1 MCRPSFW
8 SSDLSPLLS
17 LLLPPSSLFS
27 TCPAPSICT
36 PPVSSCIRKLI
47 RTAPHP
53 SQVQVVS
60 IASSSFCYSLFEAF
74 VEPAVSSSSPPAANA
89 AAAATAP
96 AQFSFIYVDRDHF
109 SDDFFQT
116 KLKEI
121 GKARDHYQL
130 KKKELEHSE
139 TSGAPLEKKK
149 AMEMEIKAMSDNVSA
164 VEKKYMDMHSQRDRY
179 RTALKERNSSAQP
192 FFDHANALIASFKT
206 FPLHCFGTQ
215 KAVSPSFALSP
226 PQVSFRFTASTYDD
240 TTSLTPSKFPQLPV
254 VIEATDVSVLAF
266 NDPVPLLVHSK
277 VICANLLAFL

>member
-36 PPVSSCIRKLI
+36 PPVSSCIRKLV

-53 SQVQVVS
+53 SHVQVVS
-60 IASSSFCYSLFEAF
+60 IASSLFCYSLFEAF
-74 VEPAVSSSSPPAANA
+74 VDPAVSSSSPPA
-89 AAAATAP
+89 AP

-121 GKARDHYQL
+121 SKARDHYQL

-139 TSGAPLEKKK
+139 TSGAALEKKK

-164 VEKKYMDMHSQRDRY
+164 VEKKYIDMHSQRDRY

-192 FFDHANALIASFKT
+192 FFDHANALVASFKT

-277 VICANLLAFL
+277 VARAILLAFL